1 MINKV
6 STGFASIDNLLQGGF
21 NKGELVLIAARP
33 AIGKTSFILSLIDKL
48 VNDGGKKIALFSL
61 EETEAQIKRRLYC
74 IRENVKGALFY
85 YQKDKDQIASA
96 HFDKSYSNICLDDSP
111 ALQINEICE
120 KIADVIE
127 NKDVRI
133 VFIDYYQLIRTDG
146 KIESQYEL
154 KAINKKLKEYASKYN
169 VPIVVIA
176 TLSRH
181 FNTIPALDAEDIE
194 LCCIDTE
201 IPDKILFLHRPAYY
215 KRIAGANDINVRQ
228 DVQVRLAKNNNGN
241 IGCITIPFVSDFS
254 KFDDIII

>member
-61 EETEAQIKRRLYC
+61 EESEAQIKRRLYC

-85 YQKDKDQIASA
+85 NQKDKNQIASA
-96 HFDKSYSNICLDDSP
+96 HFDKRYSNICLDDSP

-133 VFIDYYQLIRTDG
+133 VFIDYLQLISTDG
-146 KIESQYEL
+146 KIERQYEI
-154 KAINKKLKEYASKYN
+154 KDITKKLKEFASKYN
-169 VPIVVIA
+169 VPIVVNA
-176 TLSRH
+176 VLSRH
-181 FNTIPALDAEDIE
+181 FNTIPTLDAEDIE
-194 LCCIDTE
+194 HCIDTE